1 MNDTCLQC
9 LIEWKCLNLRLHH
22 LNFIIKQTSEHAVIH
37 LLLGLKLG
45 FYVPEKTLAA
55 FRPKT
60 DEAQQGVNAFGIVS
74 CGFSVLSAAHIF
86 ASVNNKM
93 YQ

>member
-1 MNDTCLQC
+1 MSKSQTTRSELHYKTNIRTCSDSSTAWSKIGLYV
-9 LIEWKCLNLRLHH
+9 
-22 LNFIIKQTSEHAVIH
+22 SEM
-37 LLLGLKLG
+37 
-45 FYVPEKTLAA
+45 TLAA

-86 ASVNNKM
+86 ASVKNKM